1 MHPSTRFLP
10 PSPWYAAAAA
20 VLSFGL
26 LLAAGVARAQPLP
39 APENV
44 VNLTASASAEV
55 ANDLLTVVFSTR
67 REGPDAGPVQA
78 QLKQALDAALAEARR
93 AANAANATT
102 ATAGAAMTLRTG
114 SFSLTPRY
122 TAKGGASGWVG
133 QAELVVEGRDAQAV
147 AQLTGRI
154 QTMSIA
160 RVGWS
165 LSREAR
171 EKVEDEVAAQA
182 IAGFRAKADRTARLF
197 GFTGWLLREV
207 SVGSDTPQMYARPM
221 AMAARADNAE
231 MQAPLPVEAGQ
242 ATVTGSVSG
251 SVQLTR

>member
-1 MHPSTRFLP
+1 MHPSPRFSP
-10 PSPWYAAAAA
+10 PALRRAAACG
-20 VLSFGL
+20 VLSIGL
-26 LLAAGVARAQPLP
+26 VLGAGAARAQPVP

-44 VNLTASASAEV
+44 VNLSASASAEV

-93 AANAANATT
+93 AAQAANA
-102 ATAGAAMTLRTG
+102 AEAGAMTLRTG
-114 SFSLTPRY
+114 NFSLTPRY
-122 TAKGGASGWVG
+122 TDKGGASGWVG
-133 QAELVVEGRDAQAV
+133 QAELVVEGRDAQAL
-147 AQLTGRI
+147 AQLTGRV
-154 QTMSIA
+154 QTMNIA

-171 EKVEDEVAAQA
+171 ERVEGEVVAQA
-182 IAGFRAKADRTARLF
+182 IARFRAKADRTARLF

-207 SVGSDTPQMYARPM
+207 SVGGDEPRMYARPM
-221 AMAARADNAE
+221 AMAARADGAPME
-231 MQAPLPVEAGQ
+231 APLPVEAGQ
-242 ATVTGSVSG
+242 AAVTASVNG